1 MKKTV
6 IVNIYNFIRMSHV
19 EPSRFI
25 IDDFETIQNQLI
37 LVKQFGFPGT
47 YALKYDALMDARY
60 QALLKEYLDENDEIS
75 AWWEISEP
83 LCQRAG
89 VTFRGKIQE
98 EYDDRVDS
106 AYSLGYEP
114 WERKRLVDAYMEDF
128 FSVFGK
134 YPETIGSWVLDSITL
149 EYAAKRYG
157 IVGGAICRD
166 QMGVDGFTLWGG
178 WPNGMYYP
186 SKKNGFIPAQT
197 IEEQIPVPMFRLLG
211 PDPIYNFEADV
222 RDGLQ
227 GVYTLEP
234 SWLTGRDSNFI
245 SWLFDSLTKEDALG
259 IGYAHI
265 GQENNFLWENIR
277 PGFGPQLTI
286 LEELAKEGKVR
297 VETMAQSAKWFQSQ
311 YRLTPPLSF
320 QASKDWNTAS
330 NLSTQWYACANY
342 RISFLGEQ
350 NHLRIRDF
358 FLYRQEYPCRYLEKA
373 MTETKSTFDALPI
386 LFPQI
391 WGGMKDRPFI
401 RLVDE
406 LGQEPEGVIQYNA
419 PNEFTAKTLLLDRTS
434 KKIKAEFTMTMD
446 KIELQSKYCLQFDR
460 LPVFKNCQENAI
472 CMEQE
477 GFSYQFLVE
486 IGTISACDITGITI
500 KPENG
505 MIRLVL
511 GQELEQIRYEEEIPF
526 PVMKMSKKRPVPPIA
541 PVATPSDS
549 VFKCGTK
556 QTIVLTSKDKGEIR
570 YTLDGSEP
578 TKDSLLYQEPI
589 VIDTPTTLLAKLFL
603 SDGRMSDVTKATY
616 IFAFKDIKLES
627 PTILDKRIVF
637 SGNGIEDLLQARRG
651 TLDFLDGTWRGTLNN
666 LDVIGEFPTPTQ
678 IQSIGMG
685 FLSHHRGGIV
695 YPESVELYIGS
706 DKQHLTQYEVI
717 TPKTGPCEREI
728 AKTDIVFEVNETI
741 GAFRFVAKRYNVMPE
756 WCCYRGSTDIFTMA
770 DNLIIIPQK

>member
-25 IDDFETIQNQLI
+25 IDDFETIQNQLMI
-37 LVKQFGFPGT
+37 VKQFGFPGT

-89 VTFRGKIQE
+89 IAFRGQVQE

-106 AYSLGYEP
+106 AYPLGYEP

-149 EYAAKRYG
+149 DYAAKHYG

-197 IEEQIPVPMFRLLG
+197 IEEQISIPMFRLLG

-234 SWLTGRDSNFI
+234 SWLAGRDPNFI
-245 SWLFDSLTKEDALG
+245 SWLFDSLTQEDALG

-277 PGFGPQLTI
+277 PGFAPQLTV
-286 LEELAKEGKVR
+286 LEQLAKEGKVR
-297 VETMAQSAKWFQSQ
+297 VETMAQSAKWFQAQ

-320 QASKDWNTAS
+320 QASKDWDTTN
-330 NLSTQWYACANY
+330 NLSTQWYASANY

-373 MTETKSTFDALPI
+373 MDGIKSTFDALPV

-391 WGGMKDRPFI
+391 WGGIKNRPFI

-406 LGQEPEGVIQYNA
+406 LRQEPEGIIEYNA
-419 PNEFTAKTLLLDRTS
+419 PDEVTAKTLLLDEAS
-434 KKIKAEFTMTMD
+434 KEIKAEFTMTMN
-446 KIELQSKYCLQFDR
+446 KIELQSAYCLHFDR
-460 LPVFKNCQENAI
+460 LPVFKNRKENAI
-472 CMEQE
+472 CMEHE

-486 IGTISACDITGITI
+486 TGTISACDVNGITI

-505 MIRLVL
+505 IIRLVL
-511 GQELEQIRYEEEIPF
+511 GQELDQIRYKEEIPF
-526 PVMKMSKKRPVPPIA
+526 PVMKMSEKRPVPPMA

-549 VFKCGTK
+549 VFKYGTT

-589 VIDTPTTLLAKLFL
+589 TIDTPTTLLAKLFL
-603 SDGRMSDVTKATY
+603 LDGRISNVTKATY
-616 IFAFKDIKLES
+616 TFALKDIKLES

-637 SGNGIEDLLQARRG
+637 SGNGIQDLLEAKRG

-666 LDVIGEFPTPTQ
+666 LDVIGEFPTPTK

-685 FLSHHRGGIV
+685 FLSHHRGGII
-695 YPESVELYIGS
+695 YPESVELYVGA
-706 DKQHLTQYEVI
+706 DKEHLTQYQVI
-717 TPKTGPCEREI
+717 TLPTGPCEREI
-728 AKTDIVFEVNETI
+728 AKTDILFEVNETI
-741 GAFRFVAKRYNVMPE
+741 GAFRFVAKRYKVMPE
-756 WCCYRGSTDIFTMA
+756 WCCYRGSTGVFTMA
-770 DNLIIIPQK
+770 DNLIVIPQK

>member
-1 MKKTV
+1 MKKTI

-47 YALKYDALMDARY
+47 YALKYDALMDTRY

-83 LCQRAG
+83 LCRRAG
-89 VTFRGKIQE
+89 VNFRGQVQE

-106 AYSLGYEP
+106 AYPLGYEP

-149 EYAAKRYG
+149 DYAAKHYG
-157 IVGGAICRD
+157 VVGGAICRD

-197 IEEQIPVPMFRLLG
+197 IEEQISIPMFRLLG

-222 RDGLQ
+222 REGLQ

-234 SWLTGRDSNFI
+234 SWLAGRDPNFI

-277 PGFGPQLTI
+277 PGFGPQLTV
-286 LEELAKEGKVR
+286 LEQLAKEGKVR
-297 VETMAQSAKWFQSQ
+297 VETMAQSAKWFQAQ

-320 QASKDWNTAS
+320 QASKDWDKTN
-330 NLSTQWYACANY
+330 NLSTQWYASANY

-373 MTETKSTFDALPI
+373 MDGTKSTFDALPV

-391 WGGMKDRPFI
+391 WGGMKNRPFI

-406 LGQEPEGVIQYNA
+406 LGQEPEGMIQYNA
-419 PNEFTAKTLLLDRTS
+419 PNEFTARTLLLEEAS
-434 KKIKAEFTMTMD
+434 KEVKAEFTMTMD

-460 LPVFKNCQENAI
+460 LPVFKSCQENAI
-472 CMEQE
+472 CMEHE

-486 IGTISACDITGITI
+486 TGTISVCNINGVII

-505 MIRLVL
+505 IIRLIL
-511 GQELEQIRYEEEIPF
+511 GQKLDKIRYEEEIPF
-526 PVMKMSKKRPVPPIA
+526 PVMKMSEKRPVPPIA

-549 VFKCGTK
+549 VFKYGTT

-589 VIDTPTTLLAKLFL
+589 IIDTPTTLLAKLFL
-603 SDGRMSDVTKATY
+603 LDGRISNVTKATY
-616 IFAFKDIKLES
+616 TFALKDIKLES

-637 SGNGIEDLLQARRG
+637 SGNGIQDLLESKRG

-666 LDVIGEFPTPTQ
+666 LDVIGEFPTLTK

-685 FLSHHRGGIV
+685 FLSHHRGGII
-695 YPESVELYIGS
+695 YPESVELYVGA
-706 DKQHLTQYEVI
+706 DKEHLTQYQVI
-717 TPKTGPCEREI
+717 TLPTGPCEREI
-728 AKTDIVFEVNETI
+728 AKTNIVFEVNETI
-741 GAFRFVAKRYNVMPE
+741 GAFRFVAKRYKVMPE
-756 WCCYRGSTDIFTMA
+756 WCCYRGSTGVFTMA
-770 DNLIIIPQK
+770 DNLIVIPQK